1 MDKPRLLLV
10 DDEPL
15 IQAHVASMV
24 RRLGYAVAVAET
36 GQEAVQ
42 LARDIAFDVAII
54 DFRLP
59 EMDGLETLAE
69 LQRLRP
75 GIAAIL
81 FSGAVTAE
89 MEERTR
95 AAGAHTL
102 EKPFVAAALDAL
114 LREILARGS

>member
-1 MDKPRLLLV
+1 MDKLRLLLV

-15 IQAHVASMV
+15 IQSYVASMV

-36 GQEAVQ
+36 GPEAVL
-42 LARDIAFDVAII
+42 LARDIAFDAAII

-59 EMDGLETLAE
+59 GMDGLETLAE

-81 FSGAVTAE
+81 FSGAVTAD
-89 MEERTR
+89 MVERTR

-102 EKPFVAAALDAL
+102 EKPFGPAALGAL
-114 LREILARGS
+114 LRDILA